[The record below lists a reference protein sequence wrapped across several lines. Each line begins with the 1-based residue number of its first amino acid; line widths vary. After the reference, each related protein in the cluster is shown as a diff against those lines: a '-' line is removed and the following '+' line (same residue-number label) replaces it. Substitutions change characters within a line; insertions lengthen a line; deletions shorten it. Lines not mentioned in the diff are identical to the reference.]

1 MALRNYMYS
10 KHNQDNNINTM
21 IFHKDTSGHTE
32 STARDESKQNEEIQT
47 TETINDEER
56 SKTLV
61 SNEEDTKVSLMS
73 SNDEDIRNNS
83 INTLNSTSDIVHNV
97 EPISSTKC

>member
-10 KHNQDNNINTM
+10 KHNQDNNINTL
-21 IFHKDTSGHTE
+21 IFHKCAQPSDE
-32 STARDESKQNEEIQT
+32 STQQKDTQT
-47 TETINDEER
+47 TEIINDEER

-61 SNEEDTKVSLMS
+61 SNAEDTKVSIMS

-83 INTLNSTSDIVHNV
+83 INTLNSTSDIVHTAELNT
-97 EPISSTKC
+97 PTNAPKSTA